1 MSLPRCLLTFFLF
14 LFLLGG
20 FPAFLLAYSEQE
32 MPIQGVCESE
42 GLRQPSPVQ
51 SEEPLL
57 GRGMSSVQFLGRQ
70 KESTSKLALTF
81 KDITYTLPKCSGR
94 SEILCG
100 ISGYVRSGEMLAIL
114 GPSGAGKSTLLDIL
128 AKRTVSGEVGGEVL
142 LNGRAI
148 KDAAFRRITAYVQ
161 QVDVMQCFLTVR
173 ETISYAA
180 QLRTP
185 PSFKRREVRA
195 RVEEVMRQ
203 LGIDGIQN
211 KKIGSDL
218 VRGISGGEKKR
229 CAIAIELVASPSL
242 IFLDEPTTG
251 LDAFTALHLMKI
263 FKELTS
269 LGTAVVF
276 SIHQPRSSCFALFDR
291 LLLLNGYGEE
301 VYFGPAGEAMS
312 FFAQIGVVPSAPEN
326 PADFLLD
333 SISVPPEEELLA
345 CGDEARLCHVAC
357 GQSAPNIAAAFRDR
371 LLEGI
376 EREIDAIDDT
386 FMQIGSETSMAKD
399 VSPYFRSVWTQI
411 RVVSMRGVINK
422 IRDPMAVI
430 VTFAASIFF
439 ALLTGSVYFR
449 LGLDQ
454 PSIRNRMGVL
464 FFIVMNTSL
473 HSVSVLNLLMEDR
486 PLLLREHRNGMYRP
500 VAFFIGKIVQDL
512 PIKMVSNFVF
522 DTIAYFMVGL
532 QPRVDKF
539 LLFCLICFIIMLN
552 GYTFCLLVS
561 TVSKNIQVANILAP
575 LVVVVYLLPS
585 GGVLM
590 SVEAI
595 PLFWKWIKYISFVR
609 YGLTTLV
616 INEFDGLKFNC
627 SPDDVICVRDGKLY
641 AEMQGFYTKDFWRFI
656 GAAAGSVGVYLLLA
670 YIGLV
675 LVRTRGSG

>member
-1 MSLPRCLLTFFLF
+1 
-14 LFLLGG
+14 
-20 FPAFLLAYSEQE
+20 
-32 MPIQGVCESE
+32 MPLQGVHE
-42 GLRQPSPVQ
+42 GEALRQPSLGEV
-51 SEEPLL
+51 EEPLL
-57 GRGMSSVQFLGRQ
+57 GRDISSVQFLEKQ

-81 KDITYTLPKCSGR
+81 KDITYTLPKCSER

-128 AKRTVSGEVGGEVL
+128 AKRSLSGEVGGEVL
-142 LNGRAI
+142 LNGRPI
-148 KDAAFRRITAYVQ
+148 KDAVFRRITAYVQ
-161 QVDVMQCFLTVR
+161 QVDFMQCFLTVR

-185 PSFKRREVRA
+185 PSFKKEEIRA
-195 RVEEVMRQ
+195 RVDEILRQ
-203 LGIDGIQN
+203 LGVERIQN
-211 KKIGSDL
+211 KRIGSDL

-229 CAIAIELVASPSL
+229 CAIAVELVASPSL

-251 LDAFTALHLMKI
+251 LDAFTALHMMKI

-269 LGTAVVF
+269 VGTAVVF
-276 SIHQPRSSCFALFDR
+276 SIHQPRSSCFALFDK
-291 LLLLNGYGEE
+291 LLLLNGCGEE
-301 VYFGPAGEAMS
+301 VYFGPACDAMP
-312 FFAQIGVVPSAPEN
+312 FFAQIGVVPSTLEN

-345 CGDEARLCHVAC
+345 CGDGVRLCHVAY
-357 GQSAPNIAAAFRDR
+357 GQSVPNIAAAFRDR

-376 EREIDAIDDT
+376 EREIDEIDDT
-386 FMQIGSETSMAKD
+386 FLQADSETWMTEN

-411 RVVSMRGVINK
+411 RVVCMRGVINK
-422 IRDPMAVI
+422 IRDPIDVI
-430 VTFAASIFF
+430 ATFAASVFF

-454 PSIRNRMGVL
+454 LSIRNRMGVL
-464 FFIVMNTSL
+464 FFIVMNTAFNSA
-473 HSVSVLNLLMEDR
+473 SVLNLLMEDR
-486 PLLLREHRNGMYRP
+486 PMLLREHRNGMYRP
-500 VAFFIGKIVQDL
+500 VAFFIGRIVQDL
-512 PIKMVSNFVF
+512 PIKILANFIF

-539 LLFCLICFIIMLN
+539 FLFSLICLIIMLN
-552 GYTFCLLVS
+552 GYTFCLFVS

-575 LVVVVYLLPS
+575 LVLVLYLLPS

-590 SVEAI
+590 SVDEI
-595 PLFWKWIKYISFVR
+595 PVFWRWLKYISFVR

-616 INEFDGLKFNC
+616 INEFDGLEFNC
-627 SPDDVICVRDGKLY
+627 TPDDLICVRDGKTY
-641 AEMQGFYTKDFWRFI
+641 AEMQGFHASDFWRFT

-670 YIGLV
+670 YIGIL
-675 LVRTRGSG
+675 LLRTRGNG